1 MYRNYFKR
9 LLDILFSFSGIIIL
23 LPVLI
28 MLYILVN
35 FFIGSPVIFKQIRP
49 GKDCKLFTMYK
60 FRTMTNEKNA
70 DNELLPDS
78 LRLTKFGKIL
88 RNTSLDELPE
98 LFNILK
104 GDMSV
109 VGPRPQLVKDMVFF
123 TDEIKI
129 RQSVYPGLTGLAQIN
144 GRNNISW
151 EEKFNWDLEYI
162 RDITF
167 AKDIEIIY
175 RTFFK
180 VAKQENINTAGMD
193 TSEDYGDYL
202 LRTGLISQSEYN
214 EKMKISKKFMEEDV

>member
-35 FFIGSPVIFKQIRP
+35 FFIGRPVIFKQIRP

-60 FRTMTNEKNA
+60 FRTMTNKKNA

-151 EEKFNWDLEYI
+151 EEKFKWDLEYI

-167 AKDIEIIY
+167 AKDIRIIY

-202 LRTGLISQSEYN
+202 LRTGIISQSEYN
-214 EKMKISKKFMEEDV
+214 AKIKISKKIMEDV